1 MTLTAEAVPDQ
12 DSSSHTDRLPRRLGM
27 WSAGA
32 VLVGLCIGSGIFRVM
47 GGESGVAAR
56 AGTAGAIGMVW
67 VIGAVV
73 ALFGALTIA
82 ELAVMYPRS
91 GGIYVFLREG
101 YGPLPAFL
109 FGWTELLVIRPSA
122 LGGIAVIFG
131 EYASRLFGFPA
142 SGVRWAAAGA
152 IILVSLANIRSVAW
166 GALVQNV
173 STGAK
178 VIAILGLAVAGFLF
192 GGGPGSFGEPLTF
205 APVSWGG
212 FGLAVV
218 SVMWAYDGWADLTF
232 MAGEVRDPDRNL
244 PRAIIGGVLAVVVVY
259 LAIVTAYL
267 FLLTVPEMTASGLV
281 AADAGER
288 IFGRIG
294 GSLVAALVVVSTF
307 GTLNGTTMAS
317 PRVFYAM
324 AEDGLFFKPIA
335 AVHPRYK
342 TPYAA
347 ILLACTLGVTYVS
360 VRTFGQLTDAFV
372 LGIWPFYALAVG
384 AVFALRRKRPDVPR
398 PYRAVGYPVVP
409 IVFLL
414 GAVLMLSNSAI
425 NNSVETLIGFAVI
438 LLGIPAFFLWKRF
451 GKG

>member
-1 MTLTAEAVPDQ
+1 
-12 DSSSHTDRLPRRLGM
+12 
-27 WSAGA
+27 
-32 VLVGLCIGSGIFRVM
+32 
-47 GGESGVAAR
+47 
-56 AGTAGAIGMVW
+56 
-67 VIGAVV
+67 
-73 ALFGALTIA
+73 
-82 ELAVMYPRS
+82 
-91 GGIYVFLREG
+91 
-101 YGPLPAFL
+101 
-109 FGWTELLVIRPSA
+109 
-122 LGGIAVIFG
+122 
-131 EYASRLFGFPA
+131 
-142 SGVRWAAAGA
+142 
-152 IILVSLANIRSVAW
+152 
-166 GALVQNV
+166 
-173 STGAK
+173 
-178 VIAILGLAVAGFLF
+178 
-192 GGGPGSFGEPLTF
+192 
-205 APVSWGG
+205 
-212 FGLAVV
+212 
-218 SVMWAYDGWADLTF
+218 MWAYDGWADLTF

-267 FLLTVPEMTASGLV
+267 FLLTVPELTASGLV

-324 AEDGLFFKPIA
+324 AEDKLFFKPIA

-360 VRTFGQLTDAFV
+360 IRTFGQLTDAFV

-398 PYRAVGYPVVP
+398 PYRAVGYPIVP

-425 NNSVETLIGFAVI
+425 NNTVETLIGFGVI
-438 LLGIPAFFLWKRF
+438 LLGIPAYFLWQYFRKD
-451 GKG
+451 

>member
-1 MTLTAEAVPDQ
+1 M
-12 DSSSHTDRLPRRLGM
+12 DRLPRRLGV

-47 GGESGVAAR
+47 GGEAGIAAR
-56 AGTAGAIGMVW
+56 AGTAGAISLVW
-67 VIGAVV
+67 IIGAVV

-82 ELAVMYPRS
+82 ELAVMFPRS

-101 YGPLPAFL
+101 YGNVPAFL

-122 LGGIAVIFG
+122 LGAIAMIFG
-131 EYASRLFGFPA
+131 EYASRLFGFGP
-142 SGVRWAAAGA
+142 GGIRWAAGA
-152 IILVSLANIRSVAW
+152 AIVMLALANIRSVKW
-166 GALVQNV
+166 GAIVQNL

-178 VIAILGLAVAGFLF
+178 VVAILGLALAGFLF
-192 GGGPGSFGEPLTF
+192 GDGPGSFSEPLSF
-205 APVSWGG
+205 APISWGT

-232 MAGEVRDPDRNL
+232 MAGEVKDPDRNL
-244 PRAIIGGVLAVVVVY
+244 PRAIIGGVLVVVLVY
-259 LAIVTAYL
+259 LAIVAAYL
-267 FLLTVPEMTASGLV
+267 YLLTVPEMTASGLV

-317 PRVFYAM
+317 PRIFYAM
-324 AEDGLFFKPIA
+324 AEDGLFFRPIA
-335 AVHPRYK
+335 AIHPKYR

-347 ILLACTLGVTYVS
+347 IMLAATLGVTYVS
-360 VRTFGQLTDAFV
+360 IRTFGQLTDSFV

-384 AVFALRRKRPDVPR
+384 AVFMLRRKRPDLPR

-414 GAVLMLSNSAI
+414 GAVAMLANSAI
-425 NNSVETLIGFAVI
+425 NNSRETLIGFAVI
-438 LLGIPAFFLWKRF
+438 LLGIPVFYLWKGR
-451 GKG
+451 GRA